1 MDAQELRNLQEA
13 YIEVYQNL
21 DEEGA
26 TSKRLA
32 DVADNRIGD
41 LPRTHHIHHRRG
53 TASLRTLSNL
63 HFNAKERAQGRYPE
77 KSGLRRGAGG
87 AGVPDRPGDSVT
99 SLRDTRRGAA
109 RKLLDLEANRK
120 KPLTPSERPI
130 PIRSRP
136 TPPTSGPTSRTKT
149 PLTPKT
155 RDERAAAA
163 GFKGQG
169 SLPKGKK
176 LYRQTA
182 RGVTTGDDPMKVL
195 QSAAQ
200 QKEHYDLYDIILSH
214 LLDEG
219 YAETVEAA
227 EVMMVNMSEEWR
239 ESICEELTGE
249 RKKRALEKGTP
260 LATRVAT
267 GREGQPVER
276 RKRSGDITMRTTT
289 KAPTKRGGGGEKGQR
304 KADWSG
310 WEADRGS

>member
-13 YIEVYQNL
+13 YMEVYQNL

-26 TSKRLA
+26 TSQRLA
-32 DVADNRIGD
+32 DLANKRIGD
-41 LPRTHHIHHRRG
+41 LPPTHHIHHRRG
-53 TASLRTLSNL
+53 ATSLRTLSNL
-63 HFNAKERAQGRYPE
+63 WNNASRRAKGTYPQQ
-77 KSGLRRGAGG
+77 SGLRRGAGG
-87 AGVPDRPGDSVT
+87 AGVPDRAGDSVT
-99 SLRDTRRGAA
+99 SLRNTRRGAA
-109 RKLLDLEANRK
+109 RALLDKETKGRNT
-120 KPLTPSERPI
+120 PLTPSERPI
-130 PIRSRP
+130 PIRSRS
-136 TPPTSGPTSRTKT
+136 TPPTSGPTSRTNT

-219 YAETVEAA
+219 YAETPEAA
-227 EVMMVNMSEEWR
+227 EAIMVNMSEEWR
-239 ESICEELTGE
+239 DDIMEKQYGPDEKLPGSGLTPSQKYRIQ
-249 RKKRALEKGTP
+249 RKKFKKSKDK
-260 LATRVAT
+260 T
-267 GREGQPVER
+267 GRQRAER
-276 RKRSGDITMRTTT
+276 MAQNYYIGTT
-289 KAPTKRGGGGEKGQR
+289 Q
-304 KADWSG
+304 SHNNY
-310 WEADRGS
+310 

>member
-13 YIEVYQNL
+13 YMEVYQNL

-26 TSKRLA
+26 TSQRLSDLA
-32 DVADNRIGD
+32 NKRIGD
-41 LPRTHHIHHRRG
+41 LPPTHHIHHRRG
-53 TASLRTLSNL
+53 TTSLRTLSNL
-63 HFNAKERAQGRYPE
+63 QNNASRRAKGTYPQQ
-77 KSGLRRGAGG
+77 SGLRRGAGG
-87 AGVPDRPGDSVT
+87 AGVPDRAGDAVT
-99 SLRDTRRGAA
+99 TLRDTRRGAA
-109 RKLLDLEANRK
+109 RKLLDKEASRN

-130 PIRSRP
+130 PVRSRP

-176 LYRQTA
+176 LYRQTV
-182 RGVTTGDDPMKVL
+182 RGVTTGDDPMRVL

-239 ESICEELTGE
+239 DDIVEKSGEQPLPYGRMMKKSNELASSDDL
-249 RKKRALEKGTP
+249 KKQKRAADIYLAANAPKGP
-260 LATRVAT
+260 KVK
-267 GREGQPVER
+267 V
-276 RKRSGDITMRTTT
+276 RK
-289 KAPTKRGGGGEKGQR
+289 
-304 KADWSG
+304 
-310 WEADRGS
+310 

>member
-26 TSKRLA
+26 TSQRLA
-32 DVADNRIGD
+32 DLANKRIGD
-41 LPRTHHIHHRRG
+41 LPPTHHIHHRRG
-53 TASLRTLSNL
+53 TTSLRTLSNL
-63 HFNAKERAQGRYPE
+63 WNNASRRAKGTYPQQ
-77 KSGLRRGAGG
+77 SGLRRGAGG
-87 AGVPDRPGDSVT
+87 AGVPDRAGDSVT
-99 SLRDTRRGAA
+99 SLRGTRRGAA
-109 RKLLDLEANRK
+109 RALLDKETKGRNT
-120 KPLTPSERPI
+120 PLTPSERPI

-136 TPPTSGPTSRTKT
+136 TPPTSGSTSRSKT

-219 YAETVEAA
+219 YAETQEAA
-227 EVMMVNMSEEWR
+227 EAIMVNMSEEWR
-239 ESICEELTGE
+239 ENIVEENMKKSPKNVEKTKQKAKERKDRRLRIQYYGKDAVGHGTGE
-249 RKKRALEKGTP
+249 HLRP
-260 LATRVAT
+260 
-267 GREGQPVER
+267 
-276 RKRSGDITMRTTT
+276 S
-289 KAPTKRGGGGEKGQR
+289 
-304 KADWSG
+304 
-310 WEADRGS
+310 